1 MPMVKTP
8 IKQKIKIPQYS
19 KASMNVTAIMV
30 FLLPDNMYNPYSP
43 EVMS

>member
-1 MPMVKTP
+1 MPMFKTP
-8 IKQKIKIPQYS
+8 IKQKIKIPPYS

-30 FLLPDNMYNPYSP
+30 FLLPGNSHNPYSP

>member
-1 MPMVKTP
+1 MVKTP
-8 IKQKIKIPQYS
+8 IKQKIKIPPYS

-30 FLLPDNMYNPYSP
+30 FLLPGNIYNPYSP